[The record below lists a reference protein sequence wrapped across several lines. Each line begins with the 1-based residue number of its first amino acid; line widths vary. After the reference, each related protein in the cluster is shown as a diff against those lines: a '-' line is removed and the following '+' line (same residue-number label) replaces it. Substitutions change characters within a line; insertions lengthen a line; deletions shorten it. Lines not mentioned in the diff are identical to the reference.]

1 MCQAMEFRH
10 LPMPG
15 GLFAQ
20 NPGLLD
26 AFRYIWGAQAAEDRK
41 KKAKEKN
48 ARMGPVPKN
57 AGNPPR

>member
-1 MCQAMEFRH
+1 MDFKH

-26 AFRYIWGAQAAEDRK
+26 AFRYIWNEQAQEEKK
-41 KKAKEKN
+41 KKAAKDRTTGKTP
-48 ARMGPVPKN
+48 M
-57 AGNPPR
+57 PRNR

>member
-1 MCQAMEFRH
+1 MEFRH

-26 AFRYIWGAQAAEDRK
+26 AFRYIWSEQAKEDK
-41 KKAKEKN
+41 KKQEREKN
-48 ARMGPVPKN
+48 AKMGPRPKN
-57 AGNPPR
+57 AGDPPR